1 MDGIEKIIERIN
13 AAAAEECAAIAQK
26 AEDECTAIRGEY
38 EKKLQAA
45 YETAI
50 YNGEREINL
59 DTDRLVRNARL
70 DARKELLLAKQN
82 ILDGAFQAAKQ
93 KLLELPEDQY
103 IAWLAS
109 LACQAS
115 EGSGEIIL
123 SSRDR
128 GLGEKLLAKANEA
141 LAAKGKKAE
150 LRLSDETRDIDAG
163 FVLLDGRTEVNC
175 SLSSILGD
183 KRQAIASKVAEKLF
197 D

>member
-26 AEDECTAIRGEY
+26 AESDCAAIRSEY

-45 YETAI
+45 YESAI
-50 YNGEREINL
+50 EKGEKEIGL
-59 DTDRLVRNARL
+59 DAERTLRNARL

-82 ILDGAFQAAKQ
+82 VLDTAFQTAKE
-93 KLLELPEDQY
+93 KLLNLPEDQY

-109 LACQAS
+109 LACKAS
-115 EGSGEIIL
+115 DGSGEIIL
-123 SSRDR
+123 SARDK

-141 LAAKGKKAE
+141 LLAKGKQAGLK
-150 LRLSDETRDIDAG
+150 LSNETRNIDAG
-163 FVLLDGRTEVNC
+163 FILLDGRTEVNC
-175 SLSSILGD
+175 SVSSILED
-183 KRQAIASKVAEKLF
+183 SRQAMAAKVAEKLF

>member
-26 AEDECTAIRGEY
+26 AESDCAAIRSEY

-45 YETAI
+45 YESAI
-50 YNGEREINL
+50 EKGEKEIGL
-59 DTDRLVRNARL
+59 DAERILRNARL

-82 ILDGAFQAAKQ
+82 VLDAAFQTAKE
-93 KLLELPEDQY
+93 KLLNLPEDQY

-109 LACQAS
+109 LACKAS
-115 EGSGEIIL
+115 DGSGEIIL
-123 SSRDR
+123 SARDK

-141 LAAKGKKAE
+141 LLAKGKQAGLK
-150 LRLSDETRDIDAG
+150 LSNETRNIDAG
-163 FVLLDGRTEVNC
+163 FILLDGRTEVNC
-175 SLSSILGD
+175 SVSSILED
-183 KRQAIASKVAEKLF
+183 SRQAMAAKVAEKLF

>member
-26 AEDECTAIRGEY
+26 AESDCAAIRSEY

-45 YETAI
+45 YESAI
-50 YNGEREINL
+50 EKGEKEIGL
-59 DTDRLVRNARL
+59 DAERILRNARL

-82 ILDGAFQAAKQ
+82 VLDAAFQTAKE
-93 KLLELPEDQY
+93 KLLNLPEDQY

-109 LACQAS
+109 LACKAS
-115 EGSGEIIL
+115 DGSGEIIL
-123 SSRDR
+123 SARDK

-141 LAAKGKKAE
+141 LLAKGKQAGLK
-150 LRLSDETRDIDAG
+150 LSNETRNIDAC
-163 FVLLDGRTEVNC
+163 FILLDGRTEVNC
-175 SLSSILGD
+175 SVSSILED
-183 KRQAIASKVAEKLF
+183 SRQAMAAKVAEKLF